1 MAFAP
6 VAAVVQA
13 DDGYLYPLDRAFFY
27 IQKPPMLIPFDEVES
42 VELTRLGGNT
52 VSSKTFD
59 LVVRTRSDVEH
70 QFRCVGV
77 IAICCRSPFQ
87 DAASVEAVSLWEG
100 EGELQASAQVG
111 RDARHA

>member
-1 MAFAP
+1 MPPSIPTRAYLLNASLSFHACLP
-6 VAAVVQA
+6 LCAHLAQA

-59 LVVRTRSDVEH
+59 LVVRTRADVEH
-70 QFRCVGV
+70 QFRCVGSSCG
-77 IAICCRSPFQ
+77 I
-87 DAASVEAVSLWEG
+87 
-100 EGELQASAQVG
+100 
-111 RDARHA
+111 